1 MERNIQNVD
10 FTTGNDIMK
19 FISEKAASKAIP
31 SKIIEYIMNP
41 EKCCK
46 DDNNS
51 FLVRTIGLDDNR
63 DYSKQF
69 RETAELAGN
78 GYAECDRKY
87 YHFKYTVS
95 PTDYDPDAGIFN
107 ILPEQLLEEAEIL
120 ALEKFSGHQCVI
132 AIQYHDN
139 GLKSDRKNQKHL
151 HAHIVVNASSYIPG
165 QKKINLSH
173 RDIDSLRDYA
183 FSAGVKYNL
192 KESYWRDEVKAKR
205 DKQYANHTNL
215 INISEGEE
223 ALIRKY
229 GKHFSDYSWKE
240 QYRIAIDE
248 ARSETTALEFFIAYL
263 LEYFRIKTKILE
275 NGEVLFRMPYR
286 RTYTSG
292 PQSLGSDY
300 GLNSIRESLLKTK
313 QKSDKYFFQGTRTN
327 WKLQKQMDSIRVA
340 RELGASTPAEMELL
354 VIQERREYGE
364 VKKSFQ
370 CAKREY
376 KKLLKIG
383 STEELVVAEQ
393 KYQEMEIRYNEAKN
407 RFRRYACAL
416 DIIRENNVFSIFYET
431 EVPPKEVEDYDSV
444 RSKQEAEKER
454 LKQWR
459 DLRNW
464 SDEASYKVSQTT
476 FNDSEED
483 LRKWAVEMEKCGCKI
498 RITSN
503 TLSIQHPNAK
513 QPVRSNR
520 LGGDYERSEII
531 NGIQIQRQ
539 RNRGTDICTESSFR
553 QCTRVQQY
561 SGNNSNRETT
571 DPGR

>member
-1 MERNIQNVD
+1 
-10 FTTGNDIMK
+10 MK

-31 SKIIEYIMNP
+31 SKAIEYIMNP

-46 DDNNS
+46 DENDC
-51 FLVRTIGLDDNR
+51 FFIRTIGLDDDRN
-63 DYSKQF
+63 YSEQF

-78 GYAECDRKY
+78 SYTKHDRKY

-95 PTDYDPDAGIFN
+95 PADYDPDAGVFN
-107 ILPEQLLEEAEIL
+107 ILPEQLLDEAETL
-120 ALEKFSGHQCVI
+120 ALDKFSGYQCVI
-132 AIQYHDN
+132 AIQYHGN

-151 HAHIVVNASSYIPG
+151 HAHIVVNASSFIPG
-165 QKKINLSH
+165 QKKVRLSP

-183 FSAGVKYNL
+183 FSAGMKYNL
-192 KESYWRDEVKAKR
+192 KENYWREEVKEKR
-205 DKQYANHTNL
+205 DKRCKNHTNS

-223 ALIRKY
+223 TLIRKY

-248 ARSETTALEFFIAYL
+248 ARSETTTLEFFIVYL

-275 NGEVLFRMPYR
+275 DGEVLFRMPYR

-292 PQSLGSDY
+292 SQSLGKNY
-300 GLNSIRESLLKTK
+300 GLNPIRESLLNTK
-313 QKSDKYFFQGTRTN
+313 KKSDKYSLQGTRTN

-354 VIQERREYGE
+354 VIQEGREYGE
-364 VKKSFQ
+364 VKKSFLR
-370 CAKREY
+370 AEREY
-376 KKLLKIG
+376 KKLLKAG
-383 STEELVVAEQ
+383 ANEELVTAEQ

-407 RFRRYACAL
+407 RFRRYVCAL
-416 DIIRENNVFSIFYET
+416 DIVRENNISSILYET
-431 EVPPKEVEDYDSV
+431 EASSKKVETFDSV
-444 RSKQEAEKER
+444 ESKQEAEKER
-454 LKQWR
+454 LKQWK

-464 SDEASYKVSQTT
+464 SDEASHKVSQKIT
-476 FNDSEED
+476 NDSEED
-483 LRKWAVEMEKCGCKI
+483 LRKWAVEMEKYGCKI

-503 TLSIQHPNAK
+503 TISIQHPNAK

-520 LGGDYERSEII
+520 LGGNYERNEII

-539 RNRGTDICTESSFR
+539 RNRGTALCTESSFR
-553 QCTRVQQY
+553 QCTRVQQC
-561 SGNNSNRETT
+561 SGNDSVREAT
-571 DPGR
+571 DRGR